1 MRETIG
7 QTRQARGRRVGGDAV
22 EREPLELDREER
34 LRQERRPE
42 GGEGVEREEETVVVH
57 AHIVAKLLDH
67 ALDAEIDEPELAT
80 RDRDGCAPP
89 SPERERL
96 LDQERLVRP
105 RRRVVGLGL
114 GVRQR
119 AGDANARDADRVPGA
134 GRAEGEVRAER
145 DVESIGKG
153 QRRIGG

>member
-1 MRETIG
+1 MLEASARQLEQLPIVLQLETANLLG
-7 QTRQARGRRVGGDAV
+7 AK
-22 EREPLELDREER
+22 
-34 LRQERRPE
+34 
-42 GGEGVEREEETVVVH
+42 REEETVVVY
-57 AHIVAKLLDH
+57 ANIVAKLLDDT
-67 ALDAEIDEPELAT
+67 LDAEIDEPELAT
-80 RDRDGCAPP
+80 RDGDGGTPP

-96 LDQERLVRP
+96 LDQECLVRS

-114 GVRQR
+114 GVWQR